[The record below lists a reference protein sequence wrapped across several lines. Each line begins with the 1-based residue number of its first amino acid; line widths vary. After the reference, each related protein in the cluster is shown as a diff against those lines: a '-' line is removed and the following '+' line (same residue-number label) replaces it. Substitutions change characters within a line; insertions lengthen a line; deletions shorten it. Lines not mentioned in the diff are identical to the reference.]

1 METVNALLLLYSQA
15 DEFYNGMNDSKFS
28 VYQDRIQ
35 NMLVRPEVLLQM
47 QTASKDPEAYARE
60 EALKK

>member
-1 METVNALLLLYSQA
+1 MDTVNALLLLYSQA
-15 DEFYNGMNDSKFS
+15 VEFYNGMNDSKFS

-47 QTASKDPEAYARE
+47 
-60 EALKK
+60 